1 MSNFKKQKYFQQWN
15 LYSGLGPDFTLPKG
29 IPWSILEKAANL
41 HLFWTMHPTI
51 TIVVGGALSK
61 RDSEEKF
68 RLPPCIFGI
77 GQWPKQLEHVDL
89 RVETKNFAVCKLSHK
104 SIWFCPQHCLPP
116 KHIWPTLD
124 LCSHRP
130 WLLLLLPILNEFF
143 FLFIHSYRVVYYDM
157 NFVFLHTWKQRNMRR

>member
-1 MSNFKKQKYFQQWN
+1 MYFSKEKQQTIFAFERIASKIIK
-15 LYSGLGPDFTLPKG
+15 PMG
-29 IPWSILEKAANL
+29 IPWSSRYLRESSKNTSLLDNAPL
-41 HLFWTMHPTI
+41 VL
-51 TIVVGGALSK
+51 GGALSK
-61 RDSEEKF
+61 RDSKEKF

-104 SIWFCPQHCLPP
+104 SIWFCPQHCPPP

-130 WLLLLLPILNEFF
+130 WLLLLLLPMLNDFF
-143 FLFIHSYRVVYYDM
+143 FLFIHSYRVVYSDM
-157 NFVFLHTWKQRNMRR
+157 DFVFLHTWKQRNMRR

>member
-1 MSNFKKQKYFQQWN
+1 M
-15 LYSGLGPDFTLPKG
+15 G
-29 IPWSILEKAANL
+29 IPWSSKYLRESSKNTSLLDNAPL
-41 HLFWTMHPTI
+41 VL
-51 TIVVGGALSK
+51 GGALSK
-61 RDSEEKF
+61 RDSKEKF

-104 SIWFCPQHCLPP
+104 SIWFCPQHCPPP

-130 WLLLLLPILNEFF
+130 WLLLLLPMLNDFF
-143 FLFIHSYRVVYYDM
+143 FLIHSFIQGGVLWYGFRFSSYLKTKKYATLVFVLYVVRVVVAVDYR
-157 NFVFLHTWKQRNMRR
+157 WKKNV